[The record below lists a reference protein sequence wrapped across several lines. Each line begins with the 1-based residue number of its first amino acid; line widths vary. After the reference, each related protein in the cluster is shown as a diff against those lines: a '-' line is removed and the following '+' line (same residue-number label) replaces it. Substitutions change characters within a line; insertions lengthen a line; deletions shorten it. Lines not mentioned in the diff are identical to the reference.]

1 MHGWGGVRMRS
12 TFARWILLSAIGL
25 FQQRG
30 QRKSDSICTHLIH
43 PSPYYFFFFL
53 HKLLAR
59 SQLPHCCSL
68 HQKWKLCLLCTKWQ
82 TPHVPY
88 EKGVNKTHAGNIKE
102 GQRWCFGNEDFS
114 KWGKQKIKVIV
125 TVTAVYSNG
134 QITNKYSHYQLVLSL
149 PEWVKSPK

>member
-1 MHGWGGVRMRS
+1 MGWGKDALHFRWMNPVKCNRLVPAARPKKVWLYMH
-12 TFARWILLSAIGL
+12 TFNSPLPIL
-25 FQQRG
+25 
-30 QRKSDSICTHLIH
+30 
-43 PSPYYFFFFL
+43 FFFFL

-88 EKGVNKTHAGNIKE
+88 EKGVHKTHAENIKE

-134 QITNKYSHYQLVLSL
+134 QITNKYSHYRLVLSL